1 MGKYRC
7 SFKVEKFQWNT
18 EVPFAVP
25 GPAGYWYTG
34 AIIQW
39 KGKEQF
45 AGDQVQTLLEN
56 GAEDAAFRAVTVV
69 DFEVVK
75 WRLLDSNCC

>member
-1 MGKYRC
+1 MFFIVG
-7 SFKVEKFQWNT
+7 KFQWNN

-56 GAEDAAFRAVTVV
+56 GAQDAAQGPQLH
-69 DFEVVK
+69 K
-75 WRLLDSNCC
+75 M

>member
-1 MGKYRC
+1 MMEGK
-7 SFKVEKFQWNT
+7 
-18 EVPFAVP
+18 VPFAVP

-39 KGKEQF
+39 KGKEPF

-56 GAEDAAFRAVTVV
+56 GRFSKQFLSAADAICNHFNMNTVIM
-69 DFEVVK
+69 K
-75 WRLLDSNCC
+75 L

>member
-1 MGKYRC
+1 MFFNVG
-7 SFKVEKFQWNT
+7 KFQWNT

-56 GAEDAAFRAVTVV
+56 GAQDAAQGPQLH
-69 DFEVVK
+69 K
-75 WRLLDSNCC
+75 M

>member
-1 MGKYRC
+1 M
-7 SFKVEKFQWNT
+7 FQWNT

-56 GAEDAAFRAVTVV
+56 GGRDAALMAVTVV

-75 WRLLDSNCC
+75 CTC